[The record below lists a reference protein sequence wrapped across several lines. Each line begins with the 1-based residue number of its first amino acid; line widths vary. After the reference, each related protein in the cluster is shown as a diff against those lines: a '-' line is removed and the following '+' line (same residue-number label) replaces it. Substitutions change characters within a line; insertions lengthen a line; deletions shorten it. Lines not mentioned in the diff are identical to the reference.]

1 MIHDKQYFLSLFSF
15 GSSGGVNMWVD
26 QESQLYILCP
36 SVAITDTVQ
45 DIMTDQQQ
53 MYENMYLVTKE
64 EFESCSLDDHRGTL
78 VASLLYLLYFCDFS
92 NSRT

>member
-1 MIHDKQYFLSLFSF
+1 
-15 GSSGGVNMWVD
+15 MWVD

-78 VASLLYLLYFCDFS
+78 AASSVTFFFS
-92 NSRT
+92 VISSIRGPNEYRECLAEARYS